1 MAVLSHVRIYRY
13 LWIIS
18 QRVCTVLYE
27 SRELFFWGGGGG
39 SVLLTII
46 ELGYINCPLG
56 TSRTANS
63 ADTMMLLHTVHTTYI
78 TSRIRRH
85 FSMLFVEYERCLNMF
100 HIKVIGIYNIL
111 FHVGIDCLY
120 IE

>member
-1 MAVLSHVRIYRY
+1 MSVFTDIYGLLVSVY
-13 LWIIS
+13 VQS
-18 QRVCTVLYE
+18 CTKVV
-27 SRELFFWGGGGG
+27 SFFWGGGG